1 MTRTA
6 DVAVIGAG
14 IAGVSAA
21 YHLTQAGVGRVA
33 LIDERAPLSLTSD
46 KSTECYRNWWPGP
59 GDAMVGL
66 MNRSIDL
73 LERVADQTGN
83 RINLNRRGY
92 LFATADP
99 ARAERFQKAGE
110 ESASL
115 GAGTLR
121 VHRGRPDDPPYR
133 PAPPAGFHGQPAG
146 ADLITDPDLIHR
158 HFPYLSENT
167 VAVLHARRCGWFS
180 GHQLGSHLLDQARL
194 RGAERMEARVEAVE
208 VSQGGVRGLRLAS
221 SSGSDRLEVG
231 AAVIA
236 AGPMLEK
243 VAGLFGVTLPVY
255 AELHAKVAMPD
266 PLVVVPR
273 EAPLLIWS
281 DPQTPPWDEEERAA
295 LQESPDTAWMVQEMP
310 AGVHLR
316 PEGSG
321 ESPVVLILWTYDTR
335 ALEPRFPPQ
344 FDPHYAQITLRG
356 MSAMIPGL
364 RRYFSRQPR
373 TTVDGG
379 YYLKTRENRPLVG
392 PLPVKGAYV
401 LGGLSGFGLMAAM
414 ACGELL
420 AAHVTGATLPGYAP
434 AFRLERYEDPAYVKM
449 LETWDSSGQL

>member
-1 MTRTA
+1 VTRTA

-21 YHLTQAGVGRVA
+21 YHLTAAGVGRVV
-33 LIDERAPLSLTSD
+33 LIDERPPLSLTSD

-59 GDAMVGL
+59 GDAMVAL
-66 MNRSIDL
+66 MSRSIDL
-73 LERVADQTGN
+73 LEQVADQTGN

-99 ARAERFQKAGE
+99 DRVRRFQDAAE

-133 PAPPAGFHGQPAG
+133 PAPPAGFHDQPAG
-146 ADLITDPDLIHR
+146 ADLITDPALIRR
-158 HFPYLSENT
+158 HFPYLSERT
-167 VAVLHARRCGWFS
+167 TAVLHARRCGWFS
-180 GHQLGSHLLDQARL
+180 GHQLGSYLLEEARR
-194 RGAERMEARVEAVE
+194 RGAELIEARVDGVDL
-208 VSQGGVRGLRLAS
+208 SQGGVRGLKLANG
-221 SSGSDRLEVG
+221 SGYDRLEVG

-236 AGPMLEK
+236 AGPLLEK
-243 VAGLFGVTLPVY
+243 VAGLFGVSLPVY
-255 AELHAKVAMPD
+255 AELHAKAAMPD
-266 PLVVVPR
+266 PLGVVPR

-281 DPQTPPWDEEERAA
+281 DPQAIPWNEEERVA
-295 LQESPDTAWMVQEMP
+295 LQESPEAAWMLEGMP

-321 ESPVVLILWTYDTR
+321 ESSVLLMLWTYDTR
-335 ALEPRFPPQ
+335 AQEPHFPPR
-344 FDPHYAQITLRG
+344 FDPHYAEVTLRG

-364 RRYFSRQPR
+364 RRYFGRQPR
-373 TTVDGG
+373 TIVDGG

-401 LGGLSGFGLMAAM
+401 LGALSGFGLMAAM
-414 ACGELL
+414 AGGELL
-420 AAHVTGATLPGYAP
+420 AAHVTGTTLPSHAS
-434 AFRLERYEDPAYVKM
+434 AFRLERYEDPAYVRLVEESM
-449 LETWDSSGQL
+449 SGGQL